1 MLREEAAI
9 LDNFF
14 TLYKFNERLALSYRV
29 DRISIIFLVAAV
41 SLFLCAGI
49 YSLYY
54 MKDKEHLKR
63 YWGFY
68 VGVLCIISLMACSAN
83 LFTFYVNYELMT
95 LLSAPLVM
103 HEQTKE
109 ARLAG
114 FKYLIYSFFGAYFV
128 LFGFYVLN
136 KYCVDLNFAEGGRLD
151 MTLVSGH
158 EGLILLAAFFMI
170 IGFGVKA
177 GMWPLHAWL
186 TTAHPIAVSPASA
199 VLSGVIVKAGVV
211 GVIRAIFYIV
221 GIDFVRGTWVQIVW
235 IILILL
241 TILMGSTLAY
251 FEKELKK
258 RLAYS
263 TISQVSYILFGL
275 AIFNETAYEGA
286 LLQFLAHAFAKCALF
301 MIAGVFIILTGSKNV
316 DSLRGIGKKYPILL
330 WMFTICS
337 LSMVGI
343 PPTGGFM
350 AKWYLILGS
359 LDSNFYN
366 FDWGGPAFLLISAL
380 LTAGYLFTI
389 VMRGFLPGEDYKDDG
404 KEAVKLPLT
413 VYIPIGV
420 LTILSVLVGIV
431 PKFFVGGGM

>member
-1 MLREEAAI
+1 M
-9 LDNFF
+9 DTMF
-14 TLYKFNERLALSYRV
+14 TLYQFNDRLALSYKI
-29 DRISIIFLVAAV
+29 DRISIIFLTAAV
-41 SLFLCAGI
+41 ILFACAGV
-49 YSLYY
+49 YSCYY
-54 MKDKEHLKR
+54 MKGKEHMKR
-63 YWGFY
+63 YWTFF

-83 LFTFYVNYELMT
+83 FFTFYVNYELMT
-95 LLSAPLVM
+95 LLSSPLVM

-136 KYCVDLNFAEGGRLD
+136 KYCVDLTFTEGGRLD

-158 EGLILLAAFFMI
+158 EGIVLLAVFFMV

-177 GMWPLHAWL
+177 GMWPLHSWL

-199 VLSGVIVKAGVV
+199 VLSGVIVKAGVI
-211 GVIRAIFYIV
+211 GVIRAIFYLV
-221 GIDFVRGTWVQIVW
+221 GADFVKGTWVQYTW
-235 IILILL
+235 LILILL

-263 TISQVSYILFGL
+263 TISQVAYILFGL
-275 AIFNETAYEGA
+275 AMFNTTAYEGA
-286 LLQFLAHAFAKCALF
+286 LMQFLAHAFAKCALF

-316 DSLRGIGKKYPILL
+316 ESLRGIGKKYPVLL

-343 PPTGGFM
+343 PPTGGFL
-350 AKWYLILGS
+350 AKWYLIMGS
-359 LDSNFYN
+359 LDTGRPN
-366 FDWGGPAFLLISAL
+366 FDWAGPVFLLISAL

-389 VMRGFLPGEDYKDDG
+389 VMRGFFPGEDYVDDG
-404 KEAVKLPLT
+404 REKVKLPLT

-420 LTILSVLVGIV
+420 LMLLCVLVGII
-431 PKFFVGGGM
+431 PNLFMGGGM

>member
-1 MLREEAAI
+1 MNNI
-9 LDNFF
+9 F
-14 TLYKFNERLALSYRV
+14 TLYEFNERLSLSYRV

-41 SLFLCAGI
+41 SLFVCAGI

-54 MKDKEHLKR
+54 MKGKEHLRR
-63 YWGFY
+63 YWVFFT
-68 VGVLCIISLMACSAN
+68 GVLCVISLMACSAN
-83 LFTFYVNYELMT
+83 FFTFYVNYELMT
-95 LLSAPLVM
+95 LMSSPLVM

-136 KYCVDLNFAEGGRLD
+136 KYCVDLTFAEGGRLD

-158 EGLILLAAFFMI
+158 EDFILLAVFFMI

-199 VLSGVIVKAGVV
+199 VLSGVIVKAGVI
-211 GVIRAIFYIV
+211 GVIRAVFYLV
-221 GIDFVRGTWVQIVW
+221 GIDFVRGTWVQITW

-316 DSLRGIGKKYPILL
+316 DSLKGIGKKYPVLL

-343 PPTGGFM
+343 PPTGGFLS
-350 AKWYLILGS
+350 KWYMILGS
-359 LDSNFYN
+359 LESDFYN
-366 FDWGGPAFLLISAL
+366 FGCAGPVFLLISAL

-389 VMRGFLPGEDYKDDG
+389 VMRGFLPGKSYKDDG

-413 VYIPIGV
+413 VYIPIGI
-420 LTILSVLVGIV
+420 LTVLSVLVGII
-431 PKFFVGGGM
+431 PNLFTGGGM